1 MGHVTTRKEDFLIA
15 RNGFIV
21 LLIVTFLEVG
31 IALIGNGHI
40 VESITL
46 PKFVMIPL
54 MIALSLYKAYYIV
67 SIFMHLGHETRP
79 MAASIVL
86 PMLLFIWAI
95 IAFLWEGSSWRA
107 NQNYVDDKNKEAVT
121 TDTNPSGEKETMLI
135 RDEKDLSTEIH
146 FR

>member
-1 MGHVTTRKEDFLIA
+1 MGHVTTRKEDLGIAVKGFLI
-15 RNGFIV
+15 
-21 LLIVTFLEVG
+21 LLLVTFAEVG
-31 IALIGNGHI
+31 VALVGNGHI
-40 VESITL
+40 GGFL
-46 PKFVMIPL
+46 WPKYIMIPL
-54 MIALSLYKAYYIV
+54 MIGLSLYKAYYIV